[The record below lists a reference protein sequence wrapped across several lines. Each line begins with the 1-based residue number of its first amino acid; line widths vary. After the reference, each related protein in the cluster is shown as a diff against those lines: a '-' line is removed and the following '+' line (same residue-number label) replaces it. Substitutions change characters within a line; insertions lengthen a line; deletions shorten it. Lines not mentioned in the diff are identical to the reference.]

1 MSELVHFL
9 SDFALFWQWCLSQDQ
24 GGDPSSMRRKSLL
37 AVADALARSW
47 GSITTSTASAPRLRT
62 LQRRGDGSR

>member
-1 MSELVHFL
+1 
-9 SDFALFWQWCLSQDQ
+9 
-24 GGDPSSMRRKSLL
+24 MRRKSLL

-62 LQRRGDGSR
+62 LQRRGDAQPMIVVAVTL